1 MGSRETSEVVAA
13 ARQLAPLVRQHAEE
27 TERRRRLV
35 APVVHALRARGLL
48 AMGTPAALG
57 GIETPLADALRA
69 IEEVSYADGATGW
82 NVMIAYDL
90 GVWGGF
96 LGAPDARKLIASI
109 PRAIIAGSVSPPGQL
124 RRVDGGFQLT
134 GRWHFGSGCQQ
145 ADVFIVGAIRHEAG
159 GPVAGPNGLP
169 ELYGVAVRPSDI
181 KILDTWHVVG
191 MRGTGSHDYTIDDV
205 FIGDGFAAP
214 MGFEQSPIEKGAL
227 YRCPM
232 LVTYAFAK
240 AAIAIGIARHAI
252 DALKELAQSK
262 KAVFSSRPIR
272 ERAAI
277 QSEVARAEA
286 IARSASA
293 FLYQTVDEVWSCLES
308 GQSLTSELRAVAHLA
323 AVDAVHRCAAAVDTM
338 FTAGGA
344 AAIHES
350 SPLERCFRDAHIVG
364 AHVTVQ
370 PTMYEASGR
379 VLLGLPPGTGVW

>member
-1 MGSRETSEVVAA
+1 MGSRNTSVVAA
-13 ARQLAPLVRQHAEE
+13 ARELGPLVREHADE
-27 TERRRRLV
+27 TERGRRL
-35 APVVHALRARGLL
+35 ATPVVDALRARGLL

-57 GIETPLADALRA
+57 GLETPLGDALRA
-69 IEEVSYADGATGW
+69 IEELSYADGATGW
-82 NVMIAYDL
+82 NVMIAFDL

-96 LGAPDARKLIASI
+96 LGAPNARKLIASI

-124 RRVDGGFQLT
+124 RRVEGGFRLT

-145 ADVFIVGAIRHEAG
+145 ADVFIVGAICHEAG
-159 GPVAGPNGLP
+159 AFVAGPNGLP
-169 ELYGVAVRPSDI
+169 ELYGVAVRPADI
-181 KILDTWHVVG
+181 KILDTWRVTG
-191 MRGTGSHDYTIDDV
+191 MRGTGSHDYMIEDA
-205 FIGDGFAAP
+205 FIGEGFAAP
-214 MGFEQSPIEKGAL
+214 MGFDRSPVETGAL

-252 DALKELAQSK
+252 EALKDLAQSK
-262 KAVFSSRPIR
+262 KAVFSAHPIR
-272 ERAAI
+272 ERIAI
-277 QSEVARAEA
+277 QTDVARAEA

-293 FLYQTVDEVWSCLES
+293 FLYQTVDQVWQCLAS
-308 GQSLTSELRAVAHLA
+308 GEAVSHEQRAVAHLA
-323 AVDAVHRCAAAVDTM
+323 AVDAVHRCTQAVDLM

-344 AAIHES
+344 TAIHES

-370 PTMYEASGR
+370 PAMYEAAGR